1 MLGPKQARL
10 GGRHRQTQHGGRLS
24 DMKTRYTAKGIY
36 ILQTFWEFAGRIG
49 ESTVEFPPPCQV
61 LGGWRLVR
69 KSHLGSA
76 YLILVRVRADVPP
89 LWPAEIHEALI
100 LNDSCDPRFE
110 LGVAPKTPQVLK
122 GS

>member
-1 MLGPKQARL
+1 
-10 GGRHRQTQHGGRLS
+10 
-24 DMKTRYTAKGIY
+24 MKPRDTTKGIY
-36 ILQTFWEFAGRIG
+36 ILQVFWEFAGRIG

-61 LGGWRLVR
+61 FGGWRPVR

-76 YLILVRVRADVPP
+76 DLILDRVSADVPP
-89 LWPAEIHEALI
+89 LWTAEIHEALI
-100 LNDSCDPRFE
+100 LYDLCDPRLE